1 MNIIKATGIITISED
16 GIARETI
23 LRLQGVK
30 LGKVESVQIPLRY
43 KPTHYVNHYKRLN
56 LTKKR

>member
-23 LRLQGVK
+23 LRFQGVR
-30 LGKVESVQIPLRY
+30 LNKVKSVEIPLRY
-43 KPTHYVNHYKRLN
+43 KPSYYINHYKDLHRVS
-56 LTKKR
+56 KS

>member
-23 LRLQGVK
+23 LRFQGVR
-30 LGKVESVQIPLRY
+30 LNKVKSVEIPLCY
-43 KPTHYVNHYKRLN
+43 KPSHYINHYKDLHRV
-56 LTKKR
+56 TKS

>member
-23 LRLQGVK
+23 LRFQGVR
-30 LGKVESVQIPLRY
+30 LSKVKSVEIPLRY
-43 KPTHYVNHYKRLN
+43 KPSYYINHYKDLHRVS
-56 LTKKR
+56 KS